1 MTRNEKLQ
9 FYRKRSGLSQEEVA
23 VRLNVTRQAV
33 SKWETSGTMPDVE
46 TLAKLAKLYDVP
58 PSAFLETESE
68 QAHLSFDSLQW
79 EGCAIYRPSAI
90 GKLEKFLRVCIA
102 AGVLFLAL
110 GFWCLWRPTAEW
122 WELRP
127 LWAYGS
133 FGMSVLCFLAGWGA
147 ALARSGVESLYVE
160 LADYHRDVER
170 RFRLLR
176 EQLKERGAL

>member
-1 MTRNEKLQ
+1 MTLNEKLQ
-9 FYRKRSGLSQEEVA
+9 FYRKRSGFSQEEVA
-23 VRLNVTRQAV
+23 ARFNVTRQAV

-68 QAHLSFDSLQW
+68 QVRLSFDSLQW
-79 EGCAIYRPSAI
+79 EGCAIYRPFAI
-90 GKLEKFLRVCIA
+90 EKLKKFVRFCIA

-110 GFWCLWRPTAEW
+110 GFWCLWRPSYEW

-127 LWAYGS
+127 LWVCGS
-133 FGMSVLCFLAGWGA
+133 FAISALCFLAGWGGS
-147 ALARSGVESLYVE
+147 LARSGVASLYVE
-160 LADYHRDVER
+160 LVDYHRDVER